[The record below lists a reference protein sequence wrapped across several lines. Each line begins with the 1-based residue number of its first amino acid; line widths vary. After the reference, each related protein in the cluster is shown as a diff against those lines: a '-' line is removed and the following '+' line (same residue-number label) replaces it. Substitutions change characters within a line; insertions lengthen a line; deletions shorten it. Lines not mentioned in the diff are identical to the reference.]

1 MQQENLY
8 SINDQK
14 SVEYSGP
21 VFCLGKTFPDDQARR
36 EYFLS
41 LLAEKLKDPKFRNTE
56 GFPIGNDEDILNL
69 SDPPYYTACP
79 NPWVGDFILE
89 WEAQKPVNTHEYH
102 REPFSSDVSEGKND
116 PIYNAHSYHTKV
128 PYKAIMRYIIHYTQP
143 GDIIFD
149 GFCGSGMTA
158 VAAQMCGNKEAI
170 MSLGYQVT
178 EDGIILENQSGQ
190 NEWLPISRVGKRN
203 TIMNDL
209 APAATF
215 IAHNYNTPI
224 DLANFNDA
232 ATKLINDL
240 KNKHGHIYETHHEG
254 NIYGKI
260 NYTVWSD
267 IFLCPECQSEINF
280 FEQTVNIETNEV
292 KDDFNCLTCSSQLS
306 KKKLQQ
312 KYDIIFDSEIG
323 KSISIAKQV
332 PVLINYS
339 IGTKRFEK
347 KPDADDLKKIKSCD
361 ELLQNAMH
369 PSIPLPD
376 GYNLKQPKK
385 SHLFTHT
392 HHFYTRRTLV
402 CLNDFYSKCDGEYLR
417 QLTFLMGSVLPKLTK
432 LNRYMRQHGSRALVG
447 PMANA
452 LYVPPIS
459 VENNVI
465 DQLEFQLKKITKAFF
480 SLEQCTLI
488 STSSSTKTTIPDA
501 SVDYI
506 FIDPPF
512 GGNIMYS
519 DMSFLRESWLRLR
532 TNIER
537 EAIENNI
544 QGKELHD
551 YKELMRL
558 CFSEAFRI
566 LRPGRWMTVE
576 FSNTKAAVWNVLQ
589 TSLQESG
596 FVVASVAGLDK
607 TRGGF
612 HAMIG
617 PTAVKQDLVISA
629 YKPNGEFE
637 ERFGKKIDTEEGVWD
652 FVSTHL
658 KYLPVVKLQDS
669 SLQFIPERDP
679 RILFDQMVAYF
690 VRKGYPVPL
699 SSPEFQKGLLH
710 HFVDRD
716 GMIFLPEQV
725 IDYDKKKLLSGDIM
739 QSSLF
744 VKDEVTAID
753 WLRQLLRN
761 KPQSFS
767 DINPQFMQQLGGW
780 SKNELTLDLRELL
793 EQNFICYDGHGDVPT
808 QIHVYLSTNW
818 KELRNLHS
826 LAPALMQ
833 KAKDRWYIPDSN
845 KAEDLEKLRERHLL
859 REFEEYKSASKKLK
873 VFRIEAVRLGFRKL
887 WEKQEFAALI
897 AVADKLPSNVLE
909 EDPVLLMYY
918 DQAVTL
924 SQTDTDDEW

>member
-417 QLTFLMGSVLPKLTK
+417 QLTFLMG
-432 LNRYMRQHGSRALVG
+432 A
-447 PMANA
+447 
-452 LYVPPIS
+452 
-459 VENNVI
+459 
-465 DQLEFQLKKITKAFF
+465 
-480 SLEQCTLI
+480 C
-488 STSSSTKTTIPDA
+488 
-501 SVDYI
+501 
-506 FIDPPF
+506 
-512 GGNIMYS
+512 
-519 DMSFLRESWLRLR
+519 FLS
-532 TNIER
+532 
-537 EAIENNI
+537 
-544 QGKELHD
+544 
-551 YKELMRL
+551 
-558 CFSEAFRI
+558 
-566 LRPGRWMTVE
+566 
-576 FSNTKAAVWNVLQ
+576 
-589 TSLQESG
+589 
-596 FVVASVAGLDK
+596 
-607 TRGGF
+607 
-612 HAMIG
+612 
-617 PTAVKQDLVISA
+617 
-629 YKPNGEFE
+629 
-637 ERFGKKIDTEEGVWD
+637 
-652 FVSTHL
+652 
-658 KYLPVVKLQDS
+658 
-669 SLQFIPERDP
+669 
-679 RILFDQMVAYF
+679 
-690 VRKGYPVPL
+690 
-699 SSPEFQKGLLH
+699 
-710 HFVDRD
+710 
-716 GMIFLPEQV
+716 
-725 IDYDKKKLLSGDIM
+725 
-739 QSSLF
+739 
-744 VKDEVTAID
+744 
-753 WLRQLLRN
+753 
-761 KPQSFS
+761 
-767 DINPQFMQQLGGW
+767 
-780 SKNELTLDLRELL
+780 
-793 EQNFICYDGHGDVPT
+793 
-808 QIHVYLSTNW
+808 
-818 KELRNLHS
+818 
-826 LAPALMQ
+826 
-833 KAKDRWYIPDSN
+833 
-845 KAEDLEKLRERHLL
+845 
-859 REFEEYKSASKKLK
+859 
-873 VFRIEAVRLGFRKL
+873 
-887 WEKQEFAALI
+887 
-897 AVADKLPSNVLE
+897 
-909 EDPVLLMYY
+909 
-918 DQAVTL
+918 
-924 SQTDTDDEW
+924 